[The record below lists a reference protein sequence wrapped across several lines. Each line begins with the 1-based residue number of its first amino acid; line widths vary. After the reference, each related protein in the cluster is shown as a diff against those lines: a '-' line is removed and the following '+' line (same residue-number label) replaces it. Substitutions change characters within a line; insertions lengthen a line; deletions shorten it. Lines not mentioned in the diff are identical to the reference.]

1 MKVLISERKDAL
13 TMLVHRADHLPF
25 DEVVESASV
34 LFITCPHTCET
45 INMIDEPEFAA
56 MRSDA
61 IVINVS
67 RGGVVNENS
76 LVRALQAGKI
86 SGAGVDVF
94 DIEPAS
100 SPADSV
106 LLSEYSRD
114 LNLVFSPHAAYFSAQ
129 TILNMQNKMRE
140 HLENWIAGNKI
151 DFVV

>member
-1 MKVLISERKDAL
+1 
-13 TMLVHRADHLPF
+13 
-25 DEVVESASV
+25 
-34 LFITCPHTCET
+34 
-45 INMIDEPEFAA
+45 MIDEPEFAA

-67 RGGVVNENS
+67 RGGVVNEIS
-76 LVRALQAGKI
+76 LVKALQAGKI

-106 LLSEYSRD
+106 LLSEDSRD

-129 TILNMQNKMRE
+129 TVLNMQTKTKEN
-140 HLENWIAGNKI
+140 LEDWTAGNKI